1 MVCTSLNRDCWYLY
15 TLDPLGPK
23 QLDLDTEEDPADQT
37 IEILMQDLDPQVMAL
52 FNKVSAMGDPKQA
65 TQVTDQPICYYSK
78 IVGFLVVKCK
88 FDFEEK
94 LVTELLSSK
103 KRFST
108 ISSRL
113 MY

>member
-52 FNKVSAMGDPKQA
+52 FNKVSAMGDPQQA
-65 TQVTDQPICYYSK
+65 TQVIGQSK
-78 IVGFLVVKCK
+78 GHQTLV
-88 FDFEEK
+88 
-94 LVTELLSSK
+94 L
-103 KRFST
+103 
-108 ISSRL
+108 
-113 MY
+113 

>member
-1 MVCTSLNRDCWYLY
+1 MPSVPTEDLLLSKNAFYFMVCTSLNRDCWYFY

-65 TQVTDQPICYYSK
+65 TQVIGQSK
-78 IVGFLVVKCK
+78 GHQTLV
-88 FDFEEK
+88 
-94 LVTELLSSK
+94 L
-103 KRFST
+103 
-108 ISSRL
+108 
-113 MY
+113 